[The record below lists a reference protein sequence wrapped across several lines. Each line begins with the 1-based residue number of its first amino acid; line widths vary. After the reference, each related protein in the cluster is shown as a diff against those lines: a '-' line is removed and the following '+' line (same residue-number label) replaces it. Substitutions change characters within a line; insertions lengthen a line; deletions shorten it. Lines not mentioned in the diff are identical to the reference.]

1 MSSDAE
7 RLQCLILKFTNTM
20 QNLFSN
26 NIEEYL
32 KIVDKIQDW
41 NKFQTIED
49 YINLNNEYI
58 NKALKELVND
68 EKCLKILKEQTNID
82 ISGIKNI
89 IK

>member
-32 KIVDKIQDW
+32 KIVDIIQDW

-49 YINLNNEYI
+49 YIKLNNEYI
-58 NKALKELVND
+58 NKALKELAKD
-68 EKCLKILKEQTNID
+68 DKCLKILKEETNID
-82 ISGIKNI
+82 ITQINKL
-89 IK
+89 